1 MTLLIKNGRLI
12 DPKSNRDEILD
23 VLIEEN
29 KIAKIGTNLSE
40 ENTEIIDARGLVMLL
55 D

>member
-23 VLIEEN
+23 ILIEEN
-29 KIAKIGTNLSE
+29 KIAKIGTNF
-40 ENTEIIDARGLVMLL
+40 IRRKY
-55 D
+55 

>member
-23 VLIEEN
+23 ILIEEN
-29 KIAKIGTNLSE
+29 NPKPDIS
-40 ENTEIIDARGLVMLL
+40 IDGNFPLL
-55 D
+55 

>member
-23 VLIEEN
+23 ILIEEN
-29 KIAKIGTNLSE
+29 KIAKIGTNYQKKILKSL
-40 ENTEIIDARGLVMLL
+40 TQAV
-55 D
+55 